1 MHTLSNSIAT
11 SFRIPLSIYTI
22 SNIFLN
28 RKHRFVRSSLLYS
41 HNKLGLS
48 ANFPSRAESKP
59 ISCRVYREGTA
70 AASTMTFPIV
80 NGMLAQN
87 TTQLHGA
94 LARRNTSFS
103 TATPFPFPTKSQ
115 WSPGDISTLVFGCIA
130 SVLGVLT
137 LWATF
142 WLGRRRAL
150 RVVGNGMY
158 FDGKRDELTNHIA
171 DRRMP

>member
-1 MHTLSNSIAT
+1 MI
-11 SFRIPLSIYTI
+11 
-22 SNIFLN
+22 
-28 RKHRFVRSSLLYS
+28 
-41 HNKLGLS
+41 
-48 ANFPSRAESKP
+48 
-59 ISCRVYREGTA
+59 
-70 AASTMTFPIV
+70 FPIV
-80 NGMLAQN
+80 NGMLAQK

-150 RVVGNGMY
+150 RVVGNDECREFGAT
-158 FDGKRDELTNHIA
+158 FDSDPSLEHVVLERG
-171 DRRMP
+171 P